1 MYYMK
6 TGFCK
11 FLFTYLVL
19 FCFTGISVGSA
30 FELPF
35 DYDKQKT
42 KEKWG
47 LETVAFFVD
56 GLSKKRVVALLIDK
70 DTVLGI
76 DFVTYLVS
84 DKIGS
89 WQGCNPFVISAVTNA
104 DDALDNAESRAN
116 LMASASEYAD
126 MLCPNAE
133 QMRFYAT
140 SNINFSEGD
149 AFFSAIV
156 NKNKNG
162 KWFPE
167 VEISDKSAVGTVS
180 PSATAPASL
189 PEDKALAANAP
200 FSVKVAFA
208 HGKPDLDNLAI
219 KSKVAELLG
228 HPVEATAIVRIK
240 QAGENDAWADWPFP
254 IAIDHTKGKI
264 TKTGWFLVSGA
275 VSPFPS
281 KEKVRMGI
289 KADAIAAMMYLTN
302 ATSCLDE
309 KCHNLGRKYTRE
321 TEK

>member
-1 MYYMK
+1 M
-6 TGFCK
+6 
-11 FLFTYLVL
+11 
-19 FCFTGISVGSA
+19 GSA
-30 FELPF
+30 LELPF
-35 DYDKQKT
+35 DYDQRKT

-56 GLSKKRVVALLIDK
+56 EPSKKRIAALLIDK
-70 DTVLGI
+70 DTILGI

-84 DKIGS
+84 DKIGH
-89 WQGCNPFVISAVTNA
+89 WQGCNPFIISAITNA
-104 DDALDNAESRAN
+104 DDAFDNAESRAN
-116 LMASASEYAD
+116 LIASASEYAD
-126 MLCPNAE
+126 MLCPNAG

-140 SNINFSEGD
+140 SNIRYTEGD

-156 NKNKNG
+156 NKNKDG
-162 KWFPE
+162 KWFSE
-167 VEISDKSAVGTVS
+167 VEISDKSVVGKVS
-180 PSATAPASL
+180 PDSSALSPSE
-189 PEDKALAANAP
+189 EDKTLSANAP

-219 KSKVAELLG
+219 KSKVAQLLG

-240 QAGENDAWADWPFP
+240 QVAENDAWADWPFP

-275 VSPFPS
+275 LSPFPS

-289 KADAIAAMMYLTN
+289 NADAIAAMMYLTN

-309 KCHNLGRKYTRE
+309 KCHNLGRKYIKE
-321 TEK
+321 VSK

>member
-1 MYYMK
+1 
-6 TGFCK
+6 
-11 FLFTYLVL
+11 
-19 FCFTGISVGSA
+19 VGSA
-30 FELPF
+30 LELPF
-35 DYDKQKT
+35 DYDQRKT

-56 GLSKKRVVALLIDK
+56 EPSKKRIAALLIDK
-70 DTVLGI
+70 DTILGI

-84 DKIGS
+84 DKIGH
-89 WQGCNPFVISAVTNA
+89 WQGCNPFIISAITNA
-104 DDALDNAESRAN
+104 DDAFDNAESRAN
-116 LMASASEYAD
+116 LIASASEYAD
-126 MLCPNAE
+126 MLCPNAG

-140 SNINFSEGD
+140 SNIRYTEGD

-156 NKNKNG
+156 NKNKDG
-162 KWFPE
+162 KWFSE
-167 VEISDKSAVGTVS
+167 VEISDKSVVGKVS
-180 PSATAPASL
+180 PDSSALSPSE
-189 PEDKALAANAP
+189 EDKTLSANAP

-219 KSKVAELLG
+219 KSKVAQLLG

-240 QAGENDAWADWPFP
+240 QVAENDAWADWPFP

-275 VSPFPS
+275 LSPFPS

-289 KADAIAAMMYLTN
+289 NADAIAAMMYLTN

-309 KCHNLGRKYTRE
+309 KCHNLGRKYIKE
-321 TEK
+321 VSK

>member
-1 MYYMK
+1 MK

-11 FLFTYLVL
+11 FLFAYLML
-19 FCFTGISVGSA
+19 FCFTSISVGSA
-30 FELPF
+30 LDLPF
-35 DYDKQKT
+35 DYDKRKT

-56 GLSKKRVVALLIDK
+56 ESSKKRVTALLIDK

-84 DKIGS
+84 DKIGH
-89 WQGCNPFVISAVTNA
+89 WRGCNPFIISAVTNA

-116 LMASASEYAD
+116 LIASASEYAD

-133 QMRFYAT
+133 QIRFYAT
-140 SNINFSEGD
+140 SNINFAEGG

-156 NKNKNG
+156 NKNQDG
-162 KWFPE
+162 KWFSE
-167 VEISDKSAVGTVS
+167 VEISDKSAIEGFLPASAAIS
-180 PSATAPASL
+180 PSE
-189 PEDKALAANAP
+189 EDTALAVNAP

-219 KSKVAELLG
+219 KSKVAQLLG

-240 QAGENDAWADWPFP
+240 QVAENDAWADWPFP

-275 VSPFPS
+275 LSPFPS

-289 KADAIAAMMYLTN
+289 NADAIAAMMYLTN

-309 KCHNLGRKYTRE
+309 KCHNLGRKYIKE
-321 TEK
+321 VGK

>member
-1 MYYMK
+1 MYYMT

-19 FCFTGISVGSA
+19 FCFTGISAGSA
-30 FELPF
+30 LELPF
-35 DYDKQKT
+35 DYDPQKT

-47 LETVAFFVD
+47 LETVDFFVD
-56 GLSKKRVVALLIDK
+56 EPSKKRVAALLIDK

-76 DFVTYLVS
+76 DFITYLVS
-84 DKIGS
+84 DKIGR
-89 WQGCNPFVISAVTNA
+89 WQGCNPFIISAVTNA
-104 DDALDNAESRAN
+104 DDAFDNAESRAN
-116 LMASASEYAD
+116 LIASASEYAD
-126 MLCPNAE
+126 MLCPNAG

-140 SNINFSEGD
+140 SNINFTEGG

-156 NKNKNG
+156 NKNKDG
-162 KWFPE
+162 KWFSE
-167 VEISDKSAVGTVS
+167 VEISDKSAAEKVLPAG
-180 PSATAPASL
+180 PASY
-189 PEDKALAANAP
+189 PSQEDRVLTAKTP

-219 KSKVAELLG
+219 KSKVAQLLG

-240 QAGENDAWADWPFP
+240 QVAENDAWADWPFP

-275 VSPFPS
+275 ISPFPS
-281 KEKVRMGI
+281 QEKVRMGI
-289 KADAIAAMMYLTN
+289 NADAIAAMMYLTN

-309 KCHNLGRKYTRE
+309 KCHNLGRKYTKE
-321 TEK
+321 VGK